1 MNTTDAMTKALSKKS
16 VKKKYNAAT
25 IRSIR
30 KRLKDGTLTL
40 DFQVSFLSDNGY
52 DISKPMAWK
61 KAQKAKLNVHTGN
74 NFGVGGV
81 VIEPIVKTETDAD
94 NKEVY
99 R

>member
-1 MNTTDAMTKALSKKS
+1 MNTAEAMTKALSKKS

-40 DFQVSFLSDNGY
+40 DFQVSFLSENGY

-61 KAQKAKLNVHTGN
+61 KAYQKLNVHTGD
-74 NFGVGGV
+74 NFGV
-81 VIEPIVKTETDAD
+81 ELIVKTETDAD
-94 NKEVY
+94 NKELSTSPAE
-99 R
+99 